1 MRVARRLEAAEAA
14 ASPPEGA
21 AAAAVAAS
29 VPASGGLKAGEPPP
43 IAVTGRRRR
52 VGAVHRPA
60 AGASGPTIA
69 GADPAGAV
77 YTPISEQQRHA
88 SRTP

>member
-1 MRVARRLEAAEAA
+1 M
-14 ASPPEGA
+14 
-21 AAAAVAAS
+21 
-29 VPASGGLKAGEPPP
+29 PASGGLKAGEPPP

-60 AGASGPTIA
+60 AGAPGPTIA
-69 GADPAGAV
+69 GAGPEGAV